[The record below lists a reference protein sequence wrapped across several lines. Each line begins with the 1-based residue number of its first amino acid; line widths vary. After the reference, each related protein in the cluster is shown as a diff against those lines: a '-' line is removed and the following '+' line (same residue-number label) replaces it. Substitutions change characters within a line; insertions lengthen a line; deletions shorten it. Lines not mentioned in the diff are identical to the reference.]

1 MLKNTDKVQISKFQV
16 GFIRTQLNNAIS
28 SLEQAK
34 EDWIQL
40 NSADGD
46 KASVKKH
53 PIFTSIE
60 ALVSCELAMDL
71 LNDMERM
78 LKE

>member
-53 PIFTSIE
+53 PIFTSIGK
-60 ALVSCELAMDL
+60 L
-71 LNDMERM
+71 
-78 LKE
+78 